1 MLVVFYCFKFESHC
15 ILCIRRDNFYRKS
28 LNDFCLGTLTFHCAN
43 GYVNFFLLVF
53 CFISF
58 FCQFFVIFFFFWFC
72 SCFCFFVF
80 FVLFFVIVVVCFAFF
95 CGFFFFWGV
104 GVGWER
110 DFFMRESCFVF
121 SSLTF
126 LQQYVYWTINSI

>member
-1 MLVVFYCFKFESHC
+1 MLVVFYCFKFECHC

-53 CFISF
+53 CFIFF
-58 FCQFFVIFFFFWFC
+58 FCQFFVIFFFFGFV
-72 SCFCFFVF
+72 FVFVF
-80 FVLFFVIVVVCFAFF
+80 FGFFFLFFVIVVCFAFF
-95 CGFFFFWGV
+95 VFFFFFFFFWG
-104 GVGWER
+104 GGGR

-121 SSLTF
+121 SSLTLF
-126 LQQYVYWTINSI
+126 SSTIRLLDD